1 MMIKH
6 TREKHPKVKAK
17 RPSKH
22 QVRQVL
28 LQTACVLLQDE
39 RYKVPLEESEASERL
54 SG

>member
-1 MMIKH
+1 MMKYPRKKRI
-6 TREKHPKVKAK
+6 KVKAK

-39 RYKVPLEESEASERL
+39 RYKVPIEESEAFER
-54 SG
+54 